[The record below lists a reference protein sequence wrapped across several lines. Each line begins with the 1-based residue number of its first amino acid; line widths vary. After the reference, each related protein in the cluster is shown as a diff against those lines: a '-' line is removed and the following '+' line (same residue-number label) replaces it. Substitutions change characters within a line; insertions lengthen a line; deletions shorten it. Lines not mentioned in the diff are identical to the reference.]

1 MNEVSLTR
9 SWMTSLRRLVD
20 GHPAWVCFAAGA
32 LVGLLLALRGLDPG
46 FIAGTGGTWVRP
58 DNDFVAYVV
67 AWNYYVVDA
76 WRFPLFTLPAMG
88 YPEGGSVLFNDAL
101 PIAALPTKVLYQVS
115 GVRVNPFGWWILL
128 TYLLQGAMAARLA
141 WAVGARSV
149 WAGAAAATLAVVN
162 TSFGSRMGHTALSS
176 HFLVLWALALHFES
190 LEKSR
195 PKVGELTILLGVTL
209 LVNSYLFAMV
219 LAFQCATTFAVWL
232 RRGLSFADLRNT
244 VLGMLV
250 VAVMGVVAGYGVFL
264 ADPSTMKSQ
273 GFGHYSWNLVGLLLP
288 PDGVFGYLAGLPRDG
303 THGQYEG
310 ESYIGRGA
318 LLLLALAIA
327 FAPRRSLSTVRRYW
341 VYVGTLLLFAVYA
354 ASNVVYASNVLL
366 FEYPLPQRILD
377 LGNYFRATGRFIW
390 PLAYSLMV
398 LPVAAL
404 FRWCPAGVALP
415 AAAFGVYLQLHEAAP
430 GFAWRR
436 HLTSQVAA
444 DLIDS
449 DKIESWLSQ
458 HQRIYQFPSWA
469 CGGLGG
475 SKRSWGNLEAN
486 RELQVQLAAARAGLP
501 TNSVYTSR
509 LLKSCPLEST
519 WAAAPSL
526 EPGVLYLLGPET
538 VAASARLLE
547 LSRSNACVTLDWAV
561 VCSRS
566 WVEMNALSNGESAIH
581 R

>member
-1 MNEVSLTR
+1 MNDVSPTWPW
-9 SWMTSLRRLVD
+9 STSLRRLVD
-20 GHPAWVCFAAGA
+20 GHGARVCFAAGG
-32 LVGLLLALRGLDPG
+32 LVGLVLALWGLDPA
-46 FIAGTGGTWVRP
+46 FIAGTGGKWIRP
-58 DNDFVAYVV
+58 DNDFAAYVV
-67 AWNYYVVDA
+67 AWNYYIVDG
-76 WRFPLFTLPAMG
+76 WRFPLFALPAMG

-101 PIAALPTKVLYQVS
+101 PIAALPTRVLYQIS

-141 WAVGARSV
+141 WIVGARSV
-149 WAGAAAATLAVVN
+149 WACAAAATLAIVN

-176 HFLVLWALALHFES
+176 HFLLLWALALHFES
-190 LEKSR
+190 LQKSR

-219 LAFQCATTFAVWL
+219 LAFQFATTFAIWL

-244 VLGMLV
+244 VLGMLA
-250 VAVMGVVAGYGVFL
+250 VAVLGIVAGYGIFL
-264 ADPSTMKSQ
+264 TDPTTMKSQ

-288 PDGVFGYLAGLPRDG
+288 PDGVFGYLGGLPRDG

-318 LLLLALAIA
+318 LFLLVLAVGLA
-327 FAPRRSLSTVRRYW
+327 PKRSLAAVRRYW
-341 VYVGTLLLFAVYA
+341 IYVGMLLLFAVYA
-354 ASNVVYASNVLL
+354 ASNVVYASDVLL
-366 FEYPLPQRILD
+366 FEYPLPPALVD

-390 PLAYSLMV
+390 PLAYSLMI
-398 LPVAAL
+398 LPVAAV
-404 FRWCPAGVALP
+404 FRWCPVAVALP
-415 AAAFGVYLQLHEAAP
+415 AAAFGVYLQLQEAAP
-430 GFAWRR
+430 SFAWRR
-436 HLTSQVAA
+436 HVTSQVGE
-444 DLIDS
+444 DLIES
-449 DKIESWLSQ
+449 EKIGSWLSQ

-469 CGGLGG
+469 CGGLAG

-509 LLKSCPLEST
+509 LLKSCPQEST
-519 WAAAPSL
+519 WATAPSL
-526 EPGVLYLLGPET
+526 EPGVLYFLGPET
-538 VAASARLLE
+538 VAASPPLIE

-566 WVEMNALSNGESAIH
+566 WSEMAAPVNGGSTVH
-581 R
+581 K